1 MSKETTLQSK
11 GKLIVISGPSGAGKG
26 TVIKKLLEMRP
37 ELKFSVS
44 ATTRMKRPN
53 EVEGVHY
60 YFILQEKFEN
70 MIENDEFL
78 EWAIYVNNLY
88 GTPRE
93 KISDHM
99 RNGSTVILDIE
110 IQGASQVMCKEPD
123 AITIFILPP
132 SEQELERRLRDRGT
146 DSEEKRI
153 ARLERAKLEVL
164 EKSKY
169 KHVVV
174 NDSVE
179 CAAEEILKI
188 IDSY

>member
-93 KISDHM
+93 KISDHLQS
-99 RNGSTVILDIE
+99 GSTVILDIE